1 MESKVERERREIAA
15 AIGDMTLVDVM
26 NRNAERFGPRAALKW
41 MEEDGGRT
49 LSWSA
54 YRDRVREAAAGL
66 LSLGVGRGDF
76 VAIMAAN
83 RPEHVMADLGAVF
96 AGAVPVSMYNTLA
109 PAQVSYIAGHC
120 AAKAVILENEYYEK
134 WSNVRSG
141 LSDLRY
147 AIVIDPPDDFTP
159 GESDLTWEGLLE
171 RGREALAADPAAA
184 DRAAAEVSQDDLAT
198 LIYTSGTTGDPKGVM
213 ISHRNVLW
221 TSECIA
227 RAFPELPDHLRIVS
241 YLPLAHLGER
251 MASHYTGVWRAGSV
265 WYEPDIT
272 NVLAAVQA
280 HRPQGFF
287 GVPRVW
293 EKFQAG
299 LLAKLRAEP
308 KKAKRNLALGAVELG
323 AAVEQARQSGD
334 GPSVADR
341 VKLRFVEKLV
351 FKKIRSGLGLDELI
365 LAFSA
370 AAPVAPGLLMF
381 FRGMGVPV
389 YELFGQTESSGPGVT
404 NRPGA
409 DRIGT
414 VGRAMPGVELQI
426 ADDDEILMRGG
437 LVTEGYY
444 RDSEATAAAFGED
457 GWLYTG
463 DLGRVDEDGF
473 LSIIGR
479 KKEIIITAAGKNV
492 APARL
497 ENLLAQN
504 PLIAHSCVVGD
515 GRRYLTLLVA
525 LDEEQAP
532 AWAAGNGVE
541 FGDLER
547 FSRSPELL
555 AEIGR
560 AVEEANQ
567 QVSRVEQAKRWF
579 VAPGAWSAETDEL
592 TPSLKLKRRVVLE
605 RYAEQIEEMY
615 AADEA

>member
-15 AIGDMTLVDVM
+15 EIGDMTLVDVM
-26 NRNAERFGPRAALKW
+26 NRNAERFGARAALKW
-41 MEEDGGRT
+41 MEPDGGRT
-49 LSWSA
+49 MSWSA

-120 AAKAVILENEYYEK
+120 AAKAVILENEFYEK

-159 GESDLTWEGLLE
+159 GESDITWEGLLE

-227 RAFPELPDHLRIVS
+227 RSFPELPDHLRIVS

-323 AAVEQARQSGD
+323 ANAEQARQSGD
-334 GPSVADR
+334 GTSVADR
-341 VKLRFVEKLV
+341 VKLWFVEKLV

-404 NRPGA
+404 NRPRA

-414 VGRAMPGVELQI
+414 VGRAMPGVELDI

-444 RDSEATAAAFGED
+444 RDSEATAAAFRED
-457 GWLYTG
+457 GWLHTG
-463 DLGRVDEDGF
+463 DLGRLDEDGF

-541 FGDLER
+541 FQDLER
-547 FSRSPELL
+547 FSRSPELQ

-567 QVSRVEQAKRWF
+567 QVSRVEQAKRWY

>member
-1 MESKVERERREIAA
+1 MESNVERERREIAA
-15 AIGDMTLVDVM
+15 EIGDMTLVDVM

-41 MEEDGGRT
+41 MEPDGGRT

-120 AAKAVILENEYYEK
+120 AAKAVILENEFYEK

-147 AIVIDPPDDFTP
+147 VIVMDPPDDFTP

-272 NVLAAVQA
+272 NVLAAVQS

-323 AAVEQARQSGD
+323 ATAERARQSGE

-341 VKLRFVEKLV
+341 VKLWFVEKLV
-351 FKKIRSGLGLDELI
+351 FKKIRHGLGLDELI

-444 RDSEATAAAFGED
+444 RDTEATAAAFGED

-463 DLGRVDEDGF
+463 DLGRLDEDGF

-541 FGDLER
+541 FQDLER